1 MKRHLTAEPSESFEE
16 VAETGAVRRRGL
28 RYGVESPRPILSGAL
43 RWIVGAALLCAV
55 LVAATAALIDRPLAS
70 WVHERL
76 VDQRLGWFTASYAG
90 HSLRF
95 GPFGL
100 MALPAEVLGRLAA
113 LTFVVL
119 AISASAGWRVGA
131 RGRIVLSLCLS
142 VFVSME
148 INGMLKEAFGRT
160 WPESWLGDNPSWIRD
175 GVFGFFPFHG
185 GLGWA
190 SFPSGHTAVIAA
202 PAAVLWQVW
211 PGLRMLWGALVAIVV
226 VGLILGNYHFVSD
239 TIAGLFVGAGIGLA
253 VTKLT
258 LTT

>member
-1 MKRHLTAEPSESFEE
+1 MKRPRTAETSEPSKAAVEI
-16 VAETGAVRRRGL
+16 GAPLGRGL
-28 RYGVESPRPILSGAL
+28 RYAAETPCQSLSGAL
-43 RWIVGAALLCAV
+43 RWIGGAALLCAV
-55 LVAATAALIDRPLAS
+55 LVATTAELIDRPFAS
-70 WVHERL
+70 WVHESL
-76 VDQRLGWFTASYAG
+76 ADQRLGWFTASYAG

-100 MALPAEVLGRLAA
+100 MAIPAEVLGRLAA
-113 LTFVVL
+113 VAFVVL
-119 AISASAGWRVGA
+119 AISSSAGWRAGI
-131 RGRIVLSLCLS
+131 RGRIVLALCLS
-142 VFVSME
+142 VFASME

-190 SFPSGHTAVIAA
+190 SFPSGHTAMIAA

-239 TIAGLFVGAGIGLA
+239 TIAGLFVGAGIGFA

-258 LTT
+258 LTA